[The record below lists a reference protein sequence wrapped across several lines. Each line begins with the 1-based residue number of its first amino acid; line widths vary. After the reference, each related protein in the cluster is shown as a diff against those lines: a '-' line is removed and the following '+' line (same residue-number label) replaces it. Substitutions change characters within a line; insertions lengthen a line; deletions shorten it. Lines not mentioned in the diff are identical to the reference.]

1 MSALYDDAQIVTYC
15 KKVCEVRLSLSD
27 NTRIM
32 KASFIFEKKKMYVF
46 IMDYFV
52 NTLAVWSQA
61 NQYA

>member
-1 MSALYDDAQIVTYC
+1 MSALYDDAQNVTYC
-15 KKVCEVRLSLSD
+15 KKVWEVRLSLSD

-32 KASFIFEKKKMYVF
+32 KASFIFEKKMYVF